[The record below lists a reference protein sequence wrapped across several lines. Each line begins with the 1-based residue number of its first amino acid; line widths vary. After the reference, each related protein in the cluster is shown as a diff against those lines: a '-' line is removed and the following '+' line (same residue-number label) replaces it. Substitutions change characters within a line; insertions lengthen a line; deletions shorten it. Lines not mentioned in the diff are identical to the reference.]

1 MHVRRSVLTR
11 SIFALTALAAA
22 CSLTAC
28 GGSGSVL
35 PSPAEQL
42 TTSLQSNVKNV
53 VVIYAENRSFDNL
66 FGNFPGADGLFD
78 STGKLK
84 TFASQKDRNGAVLST
99 LPPTWGGVTAA
110 GQTKMVTQAQSMNLA
125 NAPFNIATA
134 FQTSAGVTLD
144 GTSVTRDMYHRFF
157 ENQMQINGGANDGF
171 AAWADSGGLVMGY
184 FDYSASGLYK
194 LAKDNVLADNFFQAA
209 YGGSF
214 LNHQYLICAC
224 APEYANADT
233 AAAKPTIA
241 AVNQDAKGNF
251 TYNLTTAAA
260 SPASAMDGKPTFV
273 LSGNVT
279 PKNYAGDNKFYA
291 INTMQASYQ
300 PSGNTPVASGDM
312 KLTDPSKATT
322 LPAQTATT
330 IGDLL
335 DKKNVNWKWY
345 AGAWTAAST
354 DGQQDPAAKRTVIY
368 AGDSNGVAST
378 SALDFQPHHQPFNY
392 FAKLDPNT
400 NAAYRAA
407 HLQDYNDLVKD
418 AAAGTLPAV
427 SFYKPEG
434 VYNQHPGYA
443 NLNDGDQKITD
454 LVAKLQ
460 ASPQYKNMV
469 IVITYDENGG
479 AWDHATPPKGDW
491 VGPGT
496 RIPAIIV
503 SPLAKKGTVDHTQFD
518 TASVLRLITR
528 TFGLDTLSGL
538 KLRDDSLVKNGGK
551 PMGDLTSA
559 LNL

>member
-1 MHVRRSVLTR
+1 MHTCQSAFARSTFVLTAI
-11 SIFALTALAAA
+11 STA

-28 GGSGSVL
+28 GGS
-35 PSPAEQL
+35 
-42 TTSLQSNVKNV
+42 SLSQDDQITANLQGNIKNV
-53 VVIYAENRSFDNL
+53 VVIYAENRSFDNM
-66 FGNFPGADGLFD
+66 FGNFPGADGLVD

-84 TFASQKDRNGAVLST
+84 TFALQKDRNGSVLSV

-110 GQTKMVTQAQSMNLA
+110 GQTKVVTQAQSMNLA

-134 FQTSAGVTLD
+134 FQTTAGVTLD
-144 GTSVTRDMYHRFF
+144 TTTVTRDMYHRFF
-157 ENQMQINGGANDGF
+157 ENQMQINGGSNDAF

-184 FDYSASGLYK
+184 FDYSGSGLYK
-194 LAKDNVLADNFFQAA
+194 LAKDYVLADNFYQAA
-209 YGGSF
+209 FGGSF

-233 AAAKPTIA
+233 SAAKPTIA
-241 AVNQDAKGNF
+241 SVNKDSKGNF
-251 TYNLTTAAA
+251 TSSLTTAST

-273 LSGNVT
+273 LSGNLT
-279 PKNYAGDNKFYA
+279 PQNYAGDNKFYA
-291 INTMQASYQ
+291 INTMQPPYQ
-300 PSGNTPVASGDM
+300 PSGNTPVASGDL

-322 LPAQTATT
+322 LPVQTATT

-335 DKKNVNWKWY
+335 DKKNVGWKWY
-345 AGAWTAAST
+345 SGAWTAASA
-354 DGQQDPAAKRTVIY
+354 DGQQDPSVKRTVIY

-378 SALDFQPHHQPFNY
+378 SAVDFQPHHQPFNY

-400 NAAYRAA
+400 NADYRAA

-418 AAAGTLPAV
+418 AAAGALPAV

-434 VYNQHPGYA
+434 VFNQHPGYA

-496 RIPAIIV
+496 RIPAIVI
-503 SPLAKKGTVDHTQFD
+503 SPFSKKGTVDHTQYD
-518 TASVLRLITR
+518 TASVLRLVTR
-528 TFGLDTLSGL
+528 TFGLETLPGL

-551 PMGDLTSA
+551 AMGDLTSA

>member
-1 MHVRRSVLTR
+1 MHVRRSVPTR

-66 FGNFPGADGLFD
+66 FGNFTGADGLFD

-110 GQTKMVTQAQSMNLA
+110 GQPNVVTQAQSMNLA

-171 AAWADSGGLVMGY
+171 AAWADSGGLVMGF
-184 FDYSASGLYK
+184 FDYSGSGLYK
-194 LAKDNVLADNFFQAA
+194 LAKDYVLADNFFQAA
-209 YGGSF
+209 FGGSF
-214 LNHQYLICAC
+214 LNHQYLVCAC

-241 AVNQDAKGNF
+241 AVNQG
-251 TYNLTTAAA
+251 TYNLTTAAT

-273 LSGNVT
+273 LSGNLT

-291 INTMQASYQ
+291 INTMQPPYQ

-322 LPAQTATT
+322 LPPQTATT

-400 NAAYRAA
+400 NAAYRAS

-503 SPLAKKGTVDHTQFD
+503 SPLAKKGTVDHTQYD

-528 TFGLDTLSGL
+528 TFGLDTLSGV

>member
-1 MHVRRSVLTR
+1 MKSNRLVLMSSVFVL
-11 SIFALTALAAA
+11 SVIASA
-22 CSLTAC
+22 CSFTAS
-28 GGSGSVL
+28 GGAHLSAS
-35 PSPAEQL
+35 EQL
-42 TTSLQSNVKNV
+42 TANLQTNVRNV
-53 VVIYAENRSFDNL
+53 VVIYAENRSFDSL

-84 TFASQKDRNGAVLST
+84 LFARQKDRNGAVLSA
-99 LPPTWGGVTAA
+99 LPPTWGGVTVA
-110 GQTKMVTQAQSMNLA
+110 GQTKVVTQAQSMNLA
-125 NAPFNIATA
+125 NAPFNMATA
-134 FQTSAGVTLD
+134 FQASAGVTLD
-144 GTSVTRDMYHRFF
+144 VTSATRDMYHRFF
-157 ENQMQINGGANDGF
+157 ENQMQINGGANDAF
-171 AAWADSGGLVMGY
+171 AAWGDSGGVVMGY
-184 FDYSASGLYK
+184 FDYSSSGLYK
-194 LAKDNVLADNFFQAA
+194 LAKDYVLADNFFQAA
-209 YGGSF
+209 FGGSF
-214 LNHQYLICAC
+214 LNHQYLVCAC
-224 APEYANADT
+224 APEYPNADT

-241 AVNQDAKGNF
+241 AVNKDAKGSF
-251 TYNLTTAAA
+251 TYNLTTSAS

-273 LSGNVT
+273 LSGNLT
-279 PKNYAGDNKFYA
+279 PQNYAGDNKFYA
-291 INTMQASYQ
+291 INTMQPAYQ
-300 PSGNTPVASGDM
+300 PSGNTPVASGDA
-312 KLTDPSKATT
+312 KLANPASATT
-322 LPAQTATT
+322 LPVQTATT

-335 DKKNVNWKWY
+335 DKKNVSWKWY
-345 AGAWTAAST
+345 AGAWNAATA
-354 DGQQDPAAKRTVIY
+354 DGQQDPATKRTVIY

-378 SALDFQPHHQPFNY
+378 TAVDFQPHHQPFNY
-392 FAKLDPNT
+392 FAKFDPTT

-503 SPLAKKGTVDHTQFD
+503 SPFAKKGTVDHTQYD
-518 TASVLRLITR
+518 TASVLRLMTR
-528 TFGLDTLSGL
+528 TFGLDTLPGL

-551 PMGDLTSA
+551 AMGDLTSA

>member
-1 MHVRRSVLTR
+1 MHNRRSVLTR
-11 SIFALTALAAA
+11 SVFALTVIATA

-28 GGSGSVL
+28 GGSNTVPLSQTD
-35 PSPAEQL
+35 QL
-42 TTSLQSNVKNV
+42 TANLQNNVKNV

-84 TFASQKDRNGAVLST
+84 TFAAQRDRNGALLNT

-110 GQTKMVTQAQSMNLA
+110 GQTKVVTQAQSMNLA

-134 FQTSAGVTLD
+134 FQASAGVTLD
-144 GTSVTRDMYHRFF
+144 ATSVTRDMYHRFF
-157 ENQMQINGGANDGF
+157 ENQMQINGGVNDAF

-233 AAAKPTIA
+233 AAAKPTVA
-241 AVNQDAKGNF
+241 AVDKDAKGNF
-251 TYNLTTAAA
+251 TFNLTTSST
-260 SPASAMDGKPTFV
+260 SPASAMDGKPTFA
-273 LSGNVT
+273 LSGNLT

-291 INTMQASYQ
+291 INTMQPPYQ
-300 PSGNTPVASGDM
+300 PSGNTPLALSDM
-312 KLTDPSKATT
+312 KLADPSKATT
-322 LPAQTATT
+322 LPVQTATT

-335 DKKNVNWKWY
+335 DKKNVGWKWY
-345 AGAWTAAST
+345 AGAWTAASS
-354 DGQQDPAAKRTVIY
+354 DGQQDPSATRTVIY

-378 SALDFQPHHQPFNY
+378 GALDFQPHHQPFNY
-392 FAKLDPNT
+392 FAKLDPNA

-418 AAAGTLPAV
+418 AAAGALPAV

-443 NLNDGDQKITD
+443 NLNDGDKKITD

-496 RIPAIIV
+496 RIPAIII
-503 SPLAKKGTVDHTQFD
+503 SPFAKKGTVDHTQYD
-518 TASVLRLITR
+518 TASVLRLMTR
-528 TFGLDTLSGL
+528 TFGLDTLPGL

-551 PMGDLTSA
+551 AMGDLTNA